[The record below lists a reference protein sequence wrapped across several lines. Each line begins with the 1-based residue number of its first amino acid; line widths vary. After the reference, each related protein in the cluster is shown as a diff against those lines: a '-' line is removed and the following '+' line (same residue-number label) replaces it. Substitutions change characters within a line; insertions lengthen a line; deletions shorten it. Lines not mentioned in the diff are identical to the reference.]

1 MVVRLHLII
10 KKDAI
15 ADANKGVSWINYD
28 QWGNPIRVQFTDHS
42 ITEHVYTADG
52 RRLKT
57 IHRTSIP
64 QSNPLGIGV
73 TASLTPAQTQS
84 IDSIDYVGSFIYEKG
99 QLKRYMFDDGYL
111 KLYTNTFSP
120 RFFIKDHLGN
130 NRIVTDGSGNIQ
142 QNTNYYPYGG
152 MTYISTNQG
161 EQQFKYNGK
170 EYDPMHG
177 LNEYDYGARQYDPAI
192 GKFTTMDPLCEKYYH
207 ISPYAYCGGNPVN
220 AVDPDGRNPIY
231 GTDGK
236 FLGTD
241 DLGLQGF
248 YYVMDKKYFT
258 QGMSHFNVGSYAI
271 MGDIPSDI
279 EEKINRHYKEL
290 PKRPDYD
297 GFVTIEEGIAWA
309 KSHPNALKKPT
320 PDNTLYIDASKL
332 DFGSLSE
339 SDFPSVGKI
348 TPQNLFNNTN
358 IVESIANPTLLA
370 TVYALGRVNMILT
383 DRDRGTVIIEND
395 SATVYDWN
403 VGGETKR
410 NLAIKLN
417 NSLFKI
423 DTQKHGFKVFYYG
436 IGKLKN

>member
-1 MVVRLHLII
+1 MNLSLSF
-10 KKDAI
+10 
-15 ADANKGVSWINYD
+15 DANKGVSWIDYD
-28 QWGNPIRVQFTDHS
+28 KLGNPIRVQFTDHS
-42 ITEHVYTADG
+42 ITEHVYAADG

-84 IDSIDYVGSFIYEKG
+84 IDSLDYVGNFIYEKG

-152 MTYISTNQG
+152 MTSISTNQG

-207 ISPYAYCGGNPVN
+207 ISPYAYCAGNPVN
-220 AVDPDGRNPIY
+220 AVDPDGRSPIY
-231 GTDGK
+231 DTNGI

-241 DLGLQGF
+241 DEGLKGR
-248 YYVMDKKYFT
+248 YYMMNPEDFI
-258 QGMSHFNVGSYAI
+258 QGMSHKEVVSKYSI
-271 MGDIPSDI
+271 KKIPSNI
-279 EEKINRHYKEL
+279 EAIIRKHYKGL
-290 PKRPDYD
+290 AKRPDYD

-309 KSHPNALKKPT
+309 KSHPNALKNPT
-320 PDNTLYIDASKL
+320 PENTLYIDASKL
-332 DFGSLSE
+332 DFGSLST
-339 SDFPSVGKI
+339 SDFSKEKI
-348 TPQNLFNNTN
+348 KQGVNLFNYWNTF
-358 IVESIANPTLLA
+358 ESLHNSTLRS
-370 TVYALGRVNMILT
+370 TVYALGYVQIILT
-383 DRDRGTVIIEND
+383 DSTKGIVEIVND
-395 SATVYDWN
+395 SATYYDWN
-403 VGGETKR
+403 VGGGIKR
-410 NLAIKLN
+410 DVAIRLN
-417 NSLFKI
+417 NYLKDI
-423 DTQKHGFKVFYYG
+423 DPQKHGFKTYYYG
-436 IGKLKN
+436 KGKLRK

>member
-1 MVVRLHLII
+1 LTY
-10 KKDAI
+10 
-15 ADANKGVSWINYD
+15 DANKGVSWINYD

-73 TASLTPAQTQS
+73 TAPLTPAQTQS
-84 IDSIDYVGSFIYEKG
+84 TDSVDYVGNFIYEKG

-111 KLYTNTFSP
+111 KLYTNTFAP

-207 ISPYAYCGGNPVN
+207 ISPYAYCGGNPV
-220 AVDPDGRNPIY
+220 VFFDPNGEEPTPAEAALMAMHVTGRWGNWILSGGWKPSATNLGIELPQTEGLKSRIY
-231 GTDGK
+231 ERELEDHSKEYAYVTAGTDFFSYDDWK
-236 FLGTD
+236 NNFLQLSGESTQYRESVGVARKLA
-241 DLGLQGF
+241 DLI
-248 YYVMDKKYFT
+248 DKKYLTFVGFSLGGGLASANAEAT
-258 QGMSHFNVGSYAI
+258 GYKAITFNAAGLS
-271 MGDIPSDI
+271 
-279 EEKINRHYKEL
+279 
-290 PKRPDYD
+290 
-297 GFVTIEEGIAWA
+297 
-309 KSHPNALKKPT
+309 NA
-320 PDNTLYIDASKL
+320 
-332 DFGSLSE
+332 
-339 SDFPSVGKI
+339 
-348 TPQNLFNNTN
+348 
-358 IVESIANPTLLA
+358 
-370 TVYALGRVNMILT
+370 
-383 DRDRGTVIIEND
+383 
-395 SATVYDWN
+395 
-403 VGGETKR
+403 TKR
-410 NLAIKLN
+410 NLELNIPAEIDAYIVQGEIVDKLQGMIGLKAEGNIQHLPPLGMCIPLSPELNILRPIISHDINLINAYYYIN
-417 NSLFKI
+417 NLFK
-423 DTQKHGFKVFYYG
+423 
-436 IGKLKN
+436 